1 MWKYHCNID
10 WLQTYCLG
18 NVLSDGMYS
27 DGNLQFQVVA
37 KHEETKLFR
46 YIYNV
51 YHNGQKVATVTQG
64 PKTPV
69 INPRASL
76 VKLENRVLYCEKFVV
91 ILQALQKALRFTY
104 KGITRIDVACDF
116 NTFYG
121 GRSVPK
127 FIKTY
132 VMSEPSDKDHIYRR
146 GSDEFYIR
154 GNKKKNQAS
163 TFNYIRL
170 GKKDS
175 RVHAYIYD
183 KTQEL
188 KEVKDKPWIK
198 EAWERAG
205 LKNDDDTHVWRAEIS
220 IKNEGSQLLD
230 MGTGQLFKL
239 APDYLTTQDAVQNL
253 FMFYARKYMDF
264 RKKRKSG
271 KLSKYDKVQLFKID
285 ACESCV
291 PKYIPTSIQTGR
303 TEKICANRLKQIIET
318 YQDLTHDEY
327 VAVTGTIHLLNML
340 SAVKRTKV
348 ECTRNM
354 HALDSFKTWDYV
366 SVAQMS
372 YLEIVDRL
380 HQKRK
385 GEHIAD
391 IFALSGAYMTAGD
404 WWLYSDIDYNIA
416 MEAARKLP

>member
-27 DGNLQFQVVA
+27 DGNMRFQVVS
-37 KHEETKLFR
+37 KHEETKLFK
-46 YIYNV
+46 YVFNV
-51 YHNGQKVATVTQG
+51 YHGGQKVATVTQG

-76 VKLENRVLYCEKFVV
+76 VKLENRVLYCEKYVV
-91 ILQALQKALRFTY
+91 ILLALQKALRFTY

-116 NTFYG
+116 NTFYN

-127 FIKTY
+127 FIKEY
-132 VMSEPSDKDHIYRR
+132 VMSEPTDKNHIYRR

-154 GNKKKNQAS
+154 GNKKKNQSSA
-163 TFNYIRL
+163 FNYIRL

-175 RVHAYIYD
+175 RVHCYIYD
-183 KTQEL
+183 KSQEL

-198 EAWERAG
+198 ESWERAG
-205 LKNDDDTHVWRAEIS
+205 LKNDDDNHVWRAEIS

-230 MGTGQLFKL
+230 MGTGELFKL
-239 APDYLTTQDAVQNL
+239 APDYLTTQNAVQKL
-253 FMFYARKYMDF
+253 FMFYARKYLDF
-264 RKKRKSG
+264 RKKRKSD
-271 KLSKYDKVQLFKID
+271 KLSKYDRVQLFDINI
-285 ACESCV
+285 CESCV
-291 PKYIPTSIQTGR
+291 PKYVPTSLQTGR
-303 TEKICANRLKQIIET
+303 TEKICANRLRQIIET

-327 VAVTGTIHLLNML
+327 IAVTGTIHLLDML
-340 SAVKRTKV
+340 SAVKKSKV
-348 ECTRNM
+348 EYTRNM
-354 HALDSFKTWDYV
+354 HALDAFKTWDYM
-366 SVAQMS
+366 SVAQMT
-372 YLEIVDRL
+372 YLDIVDKL
-380 HQKRK
+380 HQKKK

-391 IFALSGAYMTAGD
+391 IFALSGAYMRNSD

-416 MEAARKLP
+416 MDMTGDLP

>member
-27 DGNLQFQVVA
+27 DGNLQFRVVN

-51 YHNGQKVATVTQG
+51 YHNGQKVATVTQS

-76 VKLENRVLYCEKFVV
+76 VKLENRVLYCEKIVI
-91 ILQALQKALRFTY
+91 ILQALQKALRLTY

-127 FIKTY
+127 FIKEY
-132 VMSEPSDKDHIYRR
+132 VMSAPSSKNHIYRR

-154 GNKKKNQAS
+154 GNKKKNQVS

-205 LKNDDDTHVWRAEIS
+205 LKNDDENHVWRAEIS

-239 APDYLTTQDAVQNL
+239 SPDYLATQDAVQNL

-271 KLSKYDKVQLFKID
+271 KLSKYDRVQLFKID

-291 PKYIPTSIQTGR
+291 PKYIPTSLQTGR
-303 TEKICANRLKQIIET
+303 TEKICANRLKQIVET

-327 VAVTGTIHLLNML
+327 VAITGTIHFLSML
-340 SAVKRTKV
+340 SAVKRSKV

-366 SVAQMS
+366 AVAQMS

-380 HQKRK
+380 HQKQK

-391 IFALSGAYMTAGD
+391 IFALSGAYMTSGD

-416 MEAARKLP
+416 MEAARK

>member
-27 DGNLQFQVVA
+27 DGNMQFQVVS
-37 KHEETKLFR
+37 KHEETKLFK
-46 YIYNV
+46 YVFSV
-51 YHNGQKVATVTQG
+51 YHGGQKVATVTQG

-69 INPRASL
+69 INPRATL
-76 VKLENRVLYCEKFVV
+76 VKLENRVLYCEKYVV
-91 ILQALQKALRFTY
+91 ILYALQKALRLTY

-127 FIKTY
+127 FIKEY
-132 VMSEPSDKDHIYRR
+132 VMSAPSSKNHIYRR
-146 GSDEFYIR
+146 GSDEFYVR
-154 GNKKKNQAS
+154 GNKKKNQVSA
-163 TFNYIRL
+163 FNYIRL
-170 GKKDS
+170 GKKES
-175 RVHAYIYD
+175 RVHCYIYD
-183 KTQEL
+183 KSQEL

-205 LKNDDDTHVWRAEIS
+205 LKNDDDDHVWRAEIS

-230 MGTGQLFKL
+230 MGTGELFKL
-239 APDYLTTQDAVQNL
+239 APDYLTTQDAVQKL
-253 FMFYARKYMDF
+253 FMFYARKYLDF
-264 RKKRKSG
+264 RKKRKSQ

-291 PKYIPTSIQTGR
+291 PKYIPTSLQTGR
-303 TEKICANRLKQIIET
+303 TEKICANRLQQILAT

-340 SAVKRTKV
+340 SAIKKSKV
-348 ECTRNM
+348 ENTRNM
-354 HALDSFKTWDYV
+354 HALDAFKTWDYL

-372 YLEIVDRL
+372 YLDIVDRL
-380 HQKRK
+380 HEKKK

-391 IFALSGAYMTAGD
+391 IFALSGAYMHNDD
-404 WWLYSDIDYNIA
+404 WFLYSDIDYGMMMDAPSDI
-416 MEAARKLP
+416 P